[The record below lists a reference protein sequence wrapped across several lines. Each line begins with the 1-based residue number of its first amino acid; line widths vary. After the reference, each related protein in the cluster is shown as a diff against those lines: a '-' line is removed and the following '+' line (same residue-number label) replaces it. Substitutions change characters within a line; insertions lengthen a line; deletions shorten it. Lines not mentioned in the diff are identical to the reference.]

1 MKRITIEGW
10 RHIPSGAEV
19 ATGYP
24 YNMKA
29 PERPFGKYTL
39 YEIADDKNCH
49 VEWEWKL
56 ETETED
62 KARITKALLDLL
74 RLTRAGSDIASCD
87 FFTDPVGDKSADEYV
102 RISMDDGYEKLVC
115 VTADSGLALIR
126 DVIRAI
132 E

>member
-29 PERPFGKYTL
+29 PERPIGKYTL

-87 FFTDPVGDKSADEYV
+87 FFTDLVGDEYV
-102 RISMDDGYEKLVC
+102 RISRDDGYEKLVY
-115 VTADSGLALIR
+115 VTADSGPALIR